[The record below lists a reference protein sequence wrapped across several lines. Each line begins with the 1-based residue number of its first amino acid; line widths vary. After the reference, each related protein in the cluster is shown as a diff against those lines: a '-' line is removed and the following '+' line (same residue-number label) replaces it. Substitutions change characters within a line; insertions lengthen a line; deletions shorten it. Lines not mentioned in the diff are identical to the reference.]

1 MDLMNAIA
9 GIPGIGPL
17 MPYIV
22 ALVAFAAFVARFI
35 PPPAADANWV
45 WITVYRMVNAIGQN
59 GGHAQNAT
67 DPKGQ

>member
-22 ALVAFAAFVARFI
+22 ALVAVASALAPLL
-35 PPPAADANWV
+35 PPPAADANAVWV
-45 WITVYRMVNAIGQN
+45 GVYRAVNFVALN
-59 GGHAQNAT
+59 MGHAKNGT
-67 DPKGQ
+67 DPKA